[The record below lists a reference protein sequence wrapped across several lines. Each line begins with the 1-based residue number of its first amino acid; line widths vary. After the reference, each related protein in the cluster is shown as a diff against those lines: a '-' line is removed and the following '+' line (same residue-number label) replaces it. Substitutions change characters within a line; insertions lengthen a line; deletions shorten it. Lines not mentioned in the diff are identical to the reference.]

1 MEQKR
6 RDPPVR
12 LSTQDLGI
20 LSDDLTGACD
30 VAGYFVGA
38 VGPVRICLTP
48 GSFSA
53 SGAGLSVVNLQSR
66 RMAPEESRT
75 TSARAGRDLTCR
87 RVVFQKI
94 DTAFRGPV
102 GAGLDGLV
110 QALGSRR
117 VVVAPAIPRI
127 GRVTRGGLQYIDGL
141 PIHETEFARDP
152 SWPIHSADIR
162 ENIRRTGSVAVEI
175 CDAETPADLARVID
189 RALRAPRVLLVG
201 SLGLAEALASSMER
215 RVLTRSAP
223 PRAER
228 VLVVSGSHYAR
239 SHLQLDLAARARA
252 VPIVD
257 VHPHQPPAWPVH
269 LADAL
274 IVRLAA
280 ERLASGSGENAVLH
294 SLTAPAADWIRQH
307 SPEGLA
313 IIGGETAFDLFGRL
327 GATGLWVHGVFADVV
342 SYGTIQ
348 GGILGGRPFMLKGGS
363 VGPADAVIQMLDR
376 FSFRH
381 ARSEAP

>member
-1 MEQKR
+1 
-6 RDPPVR
+6 VR

-48 GSFSA
+48 DSFN
-53 SGAGLSVVNLQSR
+53 GAGAPLSVVNLQSR

-75 TSARAGRDLTCR
+75 TSAGAGRGLAGR

-102 GAGLDGLV
+102 GAGLDGLL

-152 SWPIHSADIR
+152 SWPIHSADVR
-162 ENIRRTGSVAVEI
+162 ENINRTGSVAAEI
-175 CDAETPADLARVID
+175 CDAETPADLACVV
-189 RALRAPRVLLVG
+189 AQSLCATPVLLVG
-201 SLGLAEALASSMER
+201 SLGLAEALASSMEHC
-215 RVLTRSAP
+215 VLTRPAP
-223 PRAER
+223 PTAER
-228 VLVVSGSHYAR
+228 VLVVSGSQYAR
-239 SHLQLDLAARARA
+239 SHLQLESAARARA
-252 VPIVD
+252 IPIVD
-257 VHPHQPPAWPVH
+257 VHPSRPPAWPAQA
-269 LADAL
+269 ADAL
-274 IVRLAA
+274 IVRLTPQ
-280 ERLASGSGENAVLH
+280 RLLSGSAESAALH
-294 SLTAPAADWIRQH
+294 SLTTRAAEWILQH
-307 SPEGLA
+307 RPEGLA
-313 IIGGETAFDLFGRL
+313 VIGGETAFDLFGRL
-327 GATGLWVHGVFADVV
+327 GATGLWVHGVFADVL

-348 GGILGGRPFMLKGGS
+348 GGVLDGRPCMLKGGS
-363 VGPADAVIQMLDR
+363 VGPTDAVIQMLDR
-376 FSFRH
+376 FSSRH
-381 ARSEAP
+381 ARSETP